1 MNDVKPR
8 SAKAVIVVILIALC
22 VFTIILVFA
31 KGKSSDSDKTEDK
44 IVPAAASD
52 SSVTE
57 SVDSAPQETDTDI
70 LLRRLADNGV
80 DVENCEYS
88 EKTKCLK
95 LTVRSQAEGTE
106 LSPDFVKAK
115 RLALNTLRY
124 EADDLSIISSM
135 AKVNEVVINS
145 SGVVISDSES
155 DIMELPDFPECTSL
169 IRNRAATPKI
179 DKLEASI
186 KEIIAEDVDV
196 KLNVSSS
203 AAGSTLHLTLDYP
216 ARDDETINENIA
228 LIMREIDIYNQKDPA
243 VHQVELTVN
252 CSDELLVYMYADL
265 VYRDFSWWQTPDM
278 ETRWTEF

>member
-1 MNDVKPR
+1 MKPR

-95 LTVRSQAEGTE
+95 LTV
-106 LSPDFVKAK
+106 
-115 RLALNTLRY
+115 
-124 EADDLSIISSM
+124 
-135 AKVNEVVINS
+135 
-145 SGVVISDSES
+145 
-155 DIMELPDFPECTSL
+155 
-169 IRNRAATPKI
+169 
-179 DKLEASI
+179 
-186 KEIIAEDVDV
+186 
-196 KLNVSSS
+196 
-203 AAGSTLHLTLDYP
+203 
-216 ARDDETINENIA
+216 
-228 LIMREIDIYNQKDPA
+228 
-243 VHQVELTVN
+243 
-252 CSDELLVYMYADL
+252 
-265 VYRDFSWWQTPDM
+265 
-278 ETRWTEF
+278 